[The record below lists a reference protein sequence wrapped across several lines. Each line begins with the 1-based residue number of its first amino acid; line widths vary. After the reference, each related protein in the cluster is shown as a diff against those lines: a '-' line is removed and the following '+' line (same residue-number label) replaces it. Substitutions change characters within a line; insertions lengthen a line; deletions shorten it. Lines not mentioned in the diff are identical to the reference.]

1 MTTRNT
7 RSHSQLPT
15 ASSQRGLPALRGRG
29 SKARGRKNGTL
40 KRPPPPGPMIEEDEP
55 ATNPNPP
62 ISNTDNP
69 SIHTNERLTPPLAKK
84 TCRRPV
90 TRATEGREEELPEDF
105 PTYENYQ
112 DLRNEWPTGR
122 CKELMHSRRHLTV
135 SRASPEAVTELKLA
149 QKKFQWSVYMIAMMS
164 DISLL
169 TAKKELNLINPNDSP
184 TTAYDRWRSYGKLAL
199 QNAMP
204 NRGKSTPSLGTR
216 NAIVGATWSSLNS
229 DEKAVFEAPLF
240 HALAGLPNYSAFA
253 TEEINMTMSKGPA
266 VDKLNDREEAH
277 YRPIFERLVDME
289 RVNDRQG
296 EAFDENDHR
305 RKSLKALKKV
315 HHTIACAADKNDWAY
330 YFLVASAHQSSKAGK
345 LGWSKFY
352 TSHPAAGDYVEQE
365 ADFAST
371 FSAYVQGLSARE
383 KVERYS
389 SDSKKNRDPRPQ
401 APSDRLKI
409 ELGNT
414 LLEMLTST
422 IGYKPKQGLPRGPN
436 PQEVFK
442 TRRIPVKLV
451 QHPGHALP
459 AALLSAGFNKMNCEG
474 RELWQQDIDNGLFT
488 MEKTDLEVIPHT
500 QKLNRANNNKK
511 VKSKEFVDSDDKSE
525 EEEEGL
531 GALEEDENDDSSEE
545 EDDDS
550 SEEEDDD

>member
-1 MTTRNT
+1 MTTHNT
-7 RSHSQLPT
+7 QSHSQLPT

-29 SKARGRKNGTL
+29 SKAQGRKNGRL
-40 KRPPPPGPMIEEDEP
+40 KRPPPPGPMIEEDKP

-84 TCRRPV
+84 IMP
-90 TRATEGREEELPEDF
+90 
-105 PTYENYQ
+105 
-112 DLRNEWPTGR
+112 
-122 CKELMHSRRHLTV
+122 
-135 SRASPEAVTELKLA
+135 ASPEAVTELKLA
-149 QKKFQWSVYMIAMMS
+149 QKKFQWLVYMIAMIS

-169 TAKKELNLINPNDSP
+169 MAKKELNLINPNDSP
-184 TTAYDRWRSYGKLAL
+184 TTAYDQWRSYGKLAL

-204 NRGKSTPSLGTR
+204 NRGKLTPSLGTC
-216 NAIVGATWSSLNS
+216 NTIVGATWSSLNA

-253 TEEINMTMSKGPA
+253 TEEINMTISKGPA
-266 VDKLNDREEAH
+266 VDKLNDRKEAH

-296 EAFDENDHR
+296 EAFDENDHQ
-305 RKSLKALKKV
+305 RKSLKALKRFIIWY
-315 HHTIACAADKNDWAY
+315 IACAADKNDWAY

-371 FSAYVQGLSARE
+371 FSAYVQGLSAR
-383 KVERYS
+383 K
-389 SDSKKNRDPRPQ
+389 
-401 APSDRLKI
+401 KI
-409 ELGNT
+409 ELENT

-442 TRRIPVKLV
+442 THRIPVKLV
-451 QHPGHALP
+451 QHSGHALP
-459 AALLSAGFNKMNCEG
+459 AALLSAGFNKMNCKG
-474 RELWQQDIDNGLFT
+474 QELWQQDIDNGLFT

-500 QKLNRANNNKK
+500 QKLNQANNNKK
-511 VKSKEFVDSDDKSE
+511 VKSKEFVDLDDKSK

-531 GALEEDENDDSSEE
+531 GALEEDKNDDSSEE

-550 SEEEDDD
+550 SEEEDDDSSEEEDDD